1 MDASFKTVDW
11 IKDKTIYEVNLRQ
24 YTEAGTFKA
33 FESHIPRLKEMGV
46 EVLWFMPV
54 TPISEKGRKGS
65 LGSYYACSSYTK
77 LNAEFG
83 TEQDFLSLIQLA
95 HKHEMKVM
103 IDWVAN
109 HTGRQHE
116 WMDQHPDWFSQDID
130 GNFTERNGWEDV
142 VDLNF
147 ENQAMRA
154 ALIGA
159 MQYWVRTFNIDG
171 FRCDMADLVPLDF
184 WYSARKACETIKP
197 LFWLAECEDIA
208 YHSVFDA
215 SYAWSWMHATTKLVN
230 EQLGVNEIYN
240 ILHDY
245 AQYPQGAYK
254 LFFTSNHDEN
264 TWNGTE
270 YEKYGIAAKAWAVFT
285 FMWKGIPLIYS
296 GQELPNHKRLAF
308 FDKDKIEW
316 AQQTHLGAFYKT
328 LIELRKNYAC
338 IIKGDSFN
346 LPTSNNQVMAF
357 LRYDHAPEKKSVKE
371 SVKESEKQIILVLLN
386 FSHQV
391 QKVQLEH
398 DYLNGPFLNAF
409 SGLSYSFNKQ
419 ESFEL
424 MPGDYLVYV
433 KRES

>member
-1 MDASFKTVDW
+1 MDASFKTVEW
-11 IKDKTIYEVNLRQ
+11 MKDKTIYEVNLRQ
-24 YTEAGTFKA
+24 YTEAGSFKA
-33 FESHIPRLKEMGV
+33 FEAHIPRLKEMGV

-83 TEQDFLSLIQLA
+83 TEQDFLSLIKLA
-95 HKHEMKVM
+95 HKHEMKVI

-109 HTGRQHE
+109 HTGREHE
-116 WMDQHPDWFSQDID
+116 WMQSHPDWFSRDED
-130 GNFTERNGWEDV
+130 GNFAERNGWDDA

-147 ENQAMRA
+147 KNQDMRA

-171 FRCDMADLVPLDF
+171 FRCDMAHLVPLDF
-184 WYSARKACETIKP
+184 WSKARKACETIKP
-197 LFWLAECEDIA
+197 LFWLAECEDIE

-215 SYAWSWMHATTKLVN
+215 SYAWSWMHATLKV
-230 EQLGVNEIYN
+230 EELGVNEIYN
-240 ILHDY
+240 QLHAY
-245 AQYPQGAYK
+245 AQYPKGAYK

-296 GQELPNHKRLAF
+296 GQELPNYKRVAF
-308 FDKDKIEW
+308 FDKDSIDW
-316 AQQTHLGAFYKT
+316 TNAPQLASFYKT
-328 LIELRKNYAC
+328 LIQLRKKYNC
-338 IIKGDSFN
+338 IVDGDSFN

-357 LRYDHAPEKKSVKE
+357 LRYGHQPENK
-371 SVKESEKQIILVLLN
+371 SEKQTILVVLN
-386 FSHQV
+386 FSHQI
-391 QKVQLEH
+391 QKLELAH
-398 DYLNGPFLNAF
+398 DYLNGQFTNAF
-409 SGLSYSFNKQ
+409 SGLSFAFNKQ
-419 ESFEL
+419 VSFEL
-424 MPGDYLVYV
+424 MPGDYFVYV

>member
-1 MDASFKTVDW
+1 MDASFKTVEW

-46 EVLWFMPV
+46 EVLWLMPV
-54 TPISEKGRKGS
+54 TPISAKGRKGS

-77 LNAEFG
+77 LNPEFG

-95 HKHEMKVM
+95 HKHEMKVI

-109 HTGRQHE
+109 HTGREHE
-116 WMDQHPDWFSQDID
+116 WMQSHPDWFSRDAD
-130 GNFTERNGWEDV
+130 GNFTERNGWDDV

-147 ENQAMRA
+147 ENQDMRA

-171 FRCDMADLVPLDF
+171 FRCDMAHLVPLDF
-184 WYSARKACETIKP
+184 WSTARKACETIKP
-197 LFWLAECEDIA
+197 LFWLAECEDIE

-215 SYAWSWMHATTKLVN
+215 SYAWSWMHATLKV
-230 EQLGVNEIYN
+230 EDSGVNEIYN
-240 ILHDY
+240 VLHDY
-245 AQYPQGAYK
+245 AQYPKGAYK

-285 FMWKGIPLIYS
+285 FMWKGIPLLYS

-308 FDKDKIEW
+308 FDKDTIDW
-316 AQQTHLGAFYKT
+316 TNAPQLASFYKT
-328 LIELRKNYAC
+328 LIQLRKQYVC
-338 IIKGDSFN
+338 IVKGDSFN
-346 LPTSNNQVMAF
+346 LPTSSNQVMAF
-357 LRYDHAPEKKSVKE
+357 LRYN
-371 SVKESEKQIILVLLN
+371 EKQIILVVLN
-386 FSHQV
+386 FSHQI
-391 QKVQLEH
+391 QKVELEH
-398 DYLNGPFLNAF
+398 DYLKGQFTNAF

-424 MPGDYLVYV
+424 MPGDYLVYL
-433 KRES
+433 KGSTNI

>member
-1 MDASFKTVDW
+1 MDASFKTVEW

-46 EVLWFMPV
+46 DVLWLMPV
-54 TPISEKGRKGS
+54 TPISAKGRKGS

-95 HKHEMKVM
+95 HKHEMKVI

-109 HTGRQHE
+109 HTGREHE
-116 WMDQHPDWFSQDID
+116 WMQSHPDWFSRDAD
-130 GNFTERNGWEDV
+130 GNFTERNGWDDV

-147 ENQAMRA
+147 ENQDMRA

-171 FRCDMADLVPLDF
+171 FRCDMAHLVPLDF
-184 WYSARKACETIKP
+184 WSTARKACETIKP
-197 LFWLAECEDIA
+197 LFWLAECEDIE

-215 SYAWSWMHATTKLVN
+215 SYAWSWMHATLKV
-230 EQLGVNEIYN
+230 EDSGVNEIYN
-240 ILHDY
+240 VLHDY
-245 AQYPQGAYK
+245 AQYPKGAYK

-285 FMWKGIPLIYS
+285 FMWKGIPLLYS

-308 FDKDKIEW
+308 FDKDTIDW
-316 AQQTHLGAFYKT
+316 TNAPQLASFYKT
-328 LIELRKNYAC
+328 LIQLRKQYVC
-338 IIKGDSFN
+338 IVKGDSFN
-346 LPTSNNQVMAF
+346 LPTSSNQVMAF
-357 LRYDHAPEKKSVKE
+357 LRYN
-371 SVKESEKQIILVLLN
+371 EKQIILVVLN
-386 FSHQV
+386 FSHQI
-391 QKVQLEH
+391 QKVELEH
-398 DYLNGPFLNAF
+398 DYLKGQFTNAF

-424 MPGDYLVYV
+424 MPGDYLVYL
-433 KRES
+433 KGSTNI

>member
-1 MDASFKTVDW
+1 MDASFKTVEW

-46 EVLWFMPV
+46 EVLWLMPV

-95 HKHEMKVM
+95 HKHEMKVI

-109 HTGRQHE
+109 HTGRDHE
-116 WMDQHPDWFSQDID
+116 WMDQHPNWFSQDTD

-147 ENQAMRA
+147 ENQDMRA

-171 FRCDMADLVPLDF
+171 FRADMAHLVPLDF
-184 WYSARKACETIKP
+184 WMAARKACETIKP
-197 LFWLAECEDIA
+197 IFWLAECEDIA

-215 SYAWSWMHATTKLVN
+215 SYAWSWMHETERLVK
-230 EQLGVNEIYN
+230 EESGVNEIYN

-316 AQQTHLGAFYKT
+316 TNQALLGAFYKT

-338 IIKGDSFN
+338 IVEGDSFN

-357 LRYDHAPEKKSVKE
+357 LRYDQQPEKKSVKE
-371 SVKESEKQIILVLLN
+371 SQKQIVLVLLN

-391 QKVQLEH
+391 QKVELEH
-398 DYLNGPFLNAF
+398 DFLNGQFLNAF

-424 MPGDYLVYV
+424 MPGDYLVYI

>member
-1 MDASFKTVDW
+1 MDASFKTVEW
-11 IKDKTIYEVNLRQ
+11 MKDKTIYEVNLRQ
-24 YTEAGTFKA
+24 YTEAGSFKA
-33 FESHIPRLKEMGV
+33 FEAHIPRLKEMGV
-46 EVLWFMPV
+46 EVLWLMPV

-83 TEQDFLSLIQLA
+83 SEQDFISLIQLA
-95 HKHEMKVM
+95 HKHEMKVI

-109 HTGRQHE
+109 HTGREHE
-116 WMDQHPDWFSQDID
+116 WMQSHPDWFSQDAD

-147 ENQAMRA
+147 ENQDMRA

-171 FRCDMADLVPLDF
+171 FRCDMAHLVPLDF
-184 WYSARKACETIKP
+184 WSTARKACETIKP
-197 LFWLAECEDIA
+197 LFWLAECEDIE

-215 SYAWSWMHATTKLVN
+215 SYAWSWMHATLKV
-230 EQLGVNEIYN
+230 EESGVNEIYN
-240 ILHDY
+240 QLHAY
-245 AQYPQGAYK
+245 AQYPKGAYK

-285 FMWKGIPLIYS
+285 FMWKGIPLLYS

-316 AQQTHLGAFYKT
+316 TSQPQLGAFYKT
-328 LIELRKNYAC
+328 LIQLRKQYAC
-338 IIKGDSFN
+338 IIEGDSFN
-346 LPTSNNQVMAF
+346 LPTSSNQVMAF
-357 LRYDHAPEKKSVKE
+357 LRYDHQPIEQAVNDSK
-371 SVKESEKQIILVLLN
+371 KQIILVVLN
-386 FSHQV
+386 FSHQI
-391 QKVQLEH
+391 QKVALEH
-398 DYLNGPFLNAF
+398 DYLKGEFTNAF
-409 SGLSYSFNKQ
+409 SGLSYSFNKR

-433 KRES
+433 KGSPSI

>member
-54 TPISEKGRKGS
+54 TPISEKERKGS

-77 LNAEFG
+77 MNAEFG
-83 TEQDFLSLIQLA
+83 TEQDFISLIQLA

-109 HTGRQHE
+109 HTGREHE
-116 WMDQHPDWFSQDID
+116 WMDQHPNWFSQDAD

-171 FRCDMADLVPLDF
+171 FRCDMAHLVPLNF

-215 SYAWSWMHATTKLVN
+215 SYAWSWMHETTKVVKQ
-230 EQLGVNEIYN
+230 ESGVNEIYN

-328 LIELRKNYAC
+328 LIELRKNYGC
-338 IIKGDSFN
+338 ILDGGSFN

-357 LRYDHAPEKKSVKE
+357 LRYDQKFEKQ
-371 SVKESEKQIILVLLN
+371 SEKQVVLVLLN

-398 DYLNGPFLNAF
+398 DYLKGLFSNAF
-409 SGLSYSFNKQ
+409 SGLSYNFNSQ

-433 KRES
+433 KGTASIFASFS

>member
-1 MDASFKTVDW
+1 MDASFKTVEW

-46 EVLWFMPV
+46 EVLWLMPI

-83 TEQDFLSLIQLA
+83 NEQDFISLIQLA
-95 HKHEMKVM
+95 HKHEMKVI

-109 HTGRQHE
+109 HTGREHE
-116 WMDQHPDWFSQDID
+116 WMQSHPDWFNRDED

-147 ENQAMRA
+147 KNQDMRA

-171 FRCDMADLVPLDF
+171 FRCDMAHLVPLDF
-184 WYSARKACETIKP
+184 WMTARKACETIKP
-197 LFWLAECEDIA
+197 LFWLAECEDIK

-215 SYAWSWMHATTKLVN
+215 SYAWSWMHATLKV
-230 EQLGVNEIYN
+230 EDSGVNEIYN
-240 ILHDY
+240 VLHDY
-245 AQYPQGAYK
+245 AQYPKGAYK

-285 FMWKGIPLIYS
+285 FMWKGIPLLYS

-308 FDKDKIEW
+308 FDKDTIDW
-316 AQQTHLGAFYKT
+316 TNAPQLASFYKT
-328 LIELRKNYAC
+328 LIQLRKQYVC
-338 IIKGDSFN
+338 IVKGDSFN
-346 LPTSNNQVMAF
+346 LPTSSNQVMAF
-357 LRYDHAPEKKSVKE
+357 LRYN
-371 SVKESEKQIILVLLN
+371 EKQIILVVLN
-386 FSHQV
+386 FSHQI
-391 QKVQLEH
+391 QKVELEH
-398 DYLNGPFLNAF
+398 DYLKGQFTNAF

-424 MPGDYLVYV
+424 MPGDYLVYL
-433 KRES
+433 KGSTNI

>member
-109 HTGRQHE
+109 HSGREHE
-116 WMDQHPDWFSQDID
+116 WMDEHPNWFSQDKD

-147 ENQAMRA
+147 ENQDMRA

-171 FRCDMADLVPLDF
+171 FRSDMAHLVPLDF
-184 WYSARKACETIKP
+184 WMTARKACETIKP
-197 LFWLAECEDIA
+197 LFWLAECEDVA

-230 EQLGVNEIYN
+230 EQSGVNEIYN

-316 AQQTHLGAFYKT
+316 TNQPQLGAFYKT

-338 IIKGDSFN
+338 IIEGDSFN
-346 LPTSNNQVMAF
+346 LPSSNNQVMAF
-357 LRYDHAPEKKSVKE
+357 LRYDQQPEKNA
-371 SVKESEKQIILVLLN
+371 EKQIILVVLN
-386 FSHQV
+386 FSHQI
-391 QKVQLEH
+391 QKVALEH
-398 DYLNGPFLNAF
+398 DYLKGSFLNAF

-424 MPGDYLVYV
+424 MPGDYFVYV
-433 KRES
+433 KCAS

>member
-24 YTEAGTFKA
+24 YTEAGSFKA
-33 FESHIPRLKEMGV
+33 FENHIPRLKEMGI
-46 EVLWFMPV
+46 EVLWLMPI
-54 TPISEKGRKGS
+54 TPISEIGRKGS

-95 HKHEMKVM
+95 HKHEMKVI

-116 WMDQHPDWFSQDID
+116 WMDEHPNWFSQDAD
-130 GNFTERNGWEDV
+130 GNYTERNGWEDV

-147 ENQAMRA
+147 ENQDMRA

-171 FRCDMADLVPLDF
+171 FRSDMAHLVPLDF
-184 WYSARKACETIKP
+184 WMAARKACETIKP

-215 SYAWSWMHATTKLVN
+215 SYAWSWMHETEKLVK
-230 EQLGVNEIYN
+230 EESGVNEIYN

-245 AQYPQGAYK
+245 AQYPLGAYK

-316 AQQTHLGAFYKT
+316 TNQPLLGAFYKT

-338 IIKGDSFN
+338 IIEGDSFN
-346 LPTSNNQVMAF
+346 LPTNSNQVMAF
-357 LRYDHAPEKKSVKE
+357 LRFDHPSEKKSVKE
-371 SVKESEKQIILVLLN
+371 SQKQIILVLLN

-391 QKVQLEH
+391 QKVELAH
-398 DYLNGPFLNAF
+398 DYLKGQFLNAF
-409 SGLSYSFNKQ
+409 SGLSYSFNKK

>member
-1 MDASFKTVDW
+1 MDASFKTVEW

-46 EVLWFMPV
+46 EVLWLMPI

-83 TEQDFLSLIQLA
+83 AEQDFLSLIQLA
-95 HKHEMKVM
+95 HKHEMKII

-109 HTGRQHE
+109 HTGREHE
-116 WMDQHPDWFSQDID
+116 WMDQHPNWFSQDID

-147 ENQAMRA
+147 ERQDMRA

-171 FRCDMADLVPLDF
+171 FRCDMAHLVPLDF

-215 SYAWSWMHATTKLVN
+215 SYAWSWMHATLKV
-230 EQLGVNEIYN
+230 EESGVNEIYN

-245 AQYPQGAYK
+245 AQYPKGAHK

-285 FMWKGIPLIYS
+285 FMWKGIPLLYS
-296 GQELPNHKRLAF
+296 GQELSNYKRLAF
-308 FDKDKIEW
+308 FDKDPIDW
-316 AQQTHLGAFYKT
+316 INAPQLASFYKT
-328 LIELRKNYAC
+328 LIQLRKQYAC
-338 IIKGDSFN
+338 IVKGDSFN

-357 LRYDHAPEKKSVKE
+357 LRYDHQPEKNA
-371 SVKESEKQIILVLLN
+371 EKQIILVLLN
-386 FSHQV
+386 FSHQI
-391 QKVQLEH
+391 QKVVLAH
-398 DYLNGPFLNAF
+398 DYLEGEFTNAF
-409 SGLSYSFNKQ
+409 SGLSFAFNKQ
-419 ESFEL
+419 VSFEL
-424 MPGDYLVYV
+424 MPGDYFVYV
-433 KRES
+433 KSASF

>member
-1 MDASFKTVDW
+1 MDASFKTVEW
-11 IKDKTIYEVNLRQ
+11 MKDKTIYEVNLRQ
-24 YTEAGTFKA
+24 YTEAGSFKA
-33 FESHIPRLKEMGV
+33 FEAHIPRLKEMGV
-46 EVLWFMPV
+46 EVLWLMPV

-83 TEQDFLSLIQLA
+83 SEQDFISLIQLA
-95 HKHEMKVM
+95 HKHEMKVI

-109 HTGRQHE
+109 HTGREHE
-116 WMDQHPDWFSQDID
+116 WMKPHPDWFSQDED
-130 GNFTERNGWEDV
+130 GNFTERNGWDDV

-147 ENQAMRA
+147 ENQDMRA

-171 FRCDMADLVPLDF
+171 FRCDMAHLVPLDF
-184 WYSARKACETIKP
+184 WSKARKACETIKP
-197 LFWLAECEDIA
+197 LFWLAECEDIE

-215 SYAWSWMHATTKLVN
+215 SYAWSWMHATLKV
-230 EQLGVNEIYN
+230 EELGVNEIYN
-240 ILHDY
+240 QLHAY
-245 AQYPQGAYK
+245 AQYPKGAYK

-296 GQELPNHKRLAF
+296 GQELPNYKRVAF
-308 FDKDKIEW
+308 FDKDSIDW
-316 AQQTHLGAFYKT
+316 TNAPQLASFYKT
-328 LIELRKNYAC
+328 LIQLRKKYNC
-338 IIKGDSFN
+338 IVDGDSFN

-357 LRYDHAPEKKSVKE
+357 LRYGHQPENK
-371 SVKESEKQIILVLLN
+371 SEKQTILVVLN
-386 FSHQV
+386 FSHQI
-391 QKVQLEH
+391 QKLELAH
-398 DYLNGPFLNAF
+398 DYLNGQFTNAF
-409 SGLSYSFNKQ
+409 SGLSFAFNKQ
-419 ESFEL
+419 VSFEL
-424 MPGDYLVYV
+424 MPGDYFVYV

>member
-24 YTEAGTFKA
+24 YTEAGSFKA

-147 ENQAMRA
+147 DNQAMRA

-197 LFWLAECEDIA
+197 LFWLAECEDVA

-230 EQLGVNEIYN
+230 EQLGVNEINN

-357 LRYDHAPEKKSVKE
+357 LRYDHAPEKKSVME

>member
-11 IKDKTIYEVNLRQ
+11 VKDKTIYEVNLRQ

-33 FESHIPRLKEMGV
+33 FESHIPRLKEMGI

-77 LNAEFG
+77 LNGEFG
-83 TEQDFLSLIQLA
+83 NEQDFISLIQLA
-95 HKHEMKVM
+95 HKHEMKVI

-109 HTGRQHE
+109 HTGREHE
-116 WMDQHPDWFSQDID
+116 WMEQHPEWFSRDEE
-130 GNFTERNGWEDV
+130 GHFTERNGWKDV

-147 ENQAMRA
+147 ENQDMRA

-171 FRCDMADLVPLDF
+171 FRCDMAHLVPLDF
-184 WYSARKACETIKP
+184 WMAARKACETIKP
-197 LFWLAECEDIA
+197 LFWLAECEDIE

-215 SYAWSWMHATTKLVN
+215 SYAWSWMHATEKISNGQADVN
-230 EQLGVNEIYN
+230 DLYN
-240 ILHDY
+240 ILHNY
-245 AQYPQGAYK
+245 TLYPKGAYK

-308 FDKDKIEW
+308 FDKDTIDW
-316 AQQTHLGAFYKT
+316 TNSPQLASFYKT
-328 LIELRKNYAC
+328 LIQLRKQYSC
-338 IIKGDSFN
+338 IIEGDSFN
-346 LPTSNNQVMAF
+346 LPTNSNEVMAF
-357 LRYDHAPEKKSVKE
+357 LRYDHESEKNA
-371 SVKESEKQIILVLLN
+371 EKQIILVVLN
-386 FSHQV
+386 FSHQI
-391 QKVQLEH
+391 QKLALEH
-398 DYLNGPFLNAF
+398 DYLKGQFLNAF
-409 SGLSYSFNKQ
+409 SGLSFAFNMQ
-419 ESFEL
+419 VSFEL
-424 MPGDYLVYV
+424 MPGDYFVYV
-433 KRES
+433 KSES

>member
-54 TPISEKGRKGS
+54 TPISEKGRKSS

-95 HKHEMKVM
+95 HRHEMKVM

-116 WMDQHPDWFSQDID
+116 WMDQHPDWFSQDKE

-154 ALIGA
+154 ALIGT

-184 WYSARKACETIKP
+184 WHSARKACETIKP

-215 SYAWSWMHATTKLVN
+215 SYAWSWMHATTKIVN
-230 EQLGVNEIYN
+230 EQSGVNEIYN

-270 YEKYGIAAKAWAVFT
+270 YEKYGMAAKAWAVFT

-316 AQQTHLGAFYKT
+316 TQQTHLGAFYKT
-328 LIELRKNYAC
+328 LIELRKKYAC

-346 LPTSNNQVMAF
+346 LPTNSNQVMAF
-357 LRYDHAPEKKSVKE
+357 LRYDQQPEKKSVNE
-371 SVKESEKQIILVLLN
+371 SQKQIILVLLN
-386 FSHQV
+386 FSHQI
-391 QKVQLEH
+391 QKVALEH
-398 DYLNGPFLNAF
+398 DYLKGPFLNAF
-409 SGLSYSFNKQ
+409 SGLSYTFNKQ

-424 MPGDYLVYV
+424 MPGDYFVYV

>member
-147 ENQAMRA
+147 DNQAMRA

-197 LFWLAECEDIA
+197 LFWLAECEDVA

-357 LRYDHAPEKKSVKE
+357 LRYDHAPEKKSVME

>member
-109 HTGRQHE
+109 HSGREHE
-116 WMDQHPDWFSQDID
+116 WMDEHPNWFSQDKD

-147 ENQAMRA
+147 ENQDMRA

-171 FRCDMADLVPLDF
+171 FRSDMAHLVPLDF
-184 WYSARKACETIKP
+184 WMTARKACETIKP
-197 LFWLAECEDIA
+197 LFWLAECEDVA

-230 EQLGVNEIYN
+230 EQSGVNEIYN

-264 TWNGTE
+264 TWNGSE

-316 AQQTHLGAFYKT
+316 TNQPQLGAFYKT

-338 IIKGDSFN
+338 IIEGDSFN
-346 LPTSNNQVMAF
+346 LPSSNNQVMAF
-357 LRYDHAPEKKSVKE
+357 LRYDQQPEKNA
-371 SVKESEKQIILVLLN
+371 EKQIILVVLN
-386 FSHQV
+386 FSHQI
-391 QKVQLEH
+391 QKVALEH
-398 DYLNGPFLNAF
+398 DYLKGSFLNAF

-424 MPGDYLVYV
+424 MPGDYFVYV
-433 KRES
+433 KCAS

>member
-95 HKHEMKVM
+95 HKHEMKVI

-109 HTGRQHE
+109 HTGREHE
-116 WMDQHPDWFSQDID
+116 WMDEHPNWFSQDAV

-147 ENQAMRA
+147 ENQDMRA

-171 FRCDMADLVPLDF
+171 FRSDMAHLVPLDF
-184 WYSARKACETIKP
+184 WMTARKACENIKP

-215 SYAWSWMHATTKLVN
+215 SYAWSWMHATTKVVN
-230 EQLGVNEIYN
+230 EQSGVNEIYN

-316 AQQTHLGAFYKT
+316 KNQPLLGAFYKT
-328 LIELRKNYAC
+328 IIELRKNYAC
-338 IIKGDSFN
+338 IIEGDSFN
-346 LPTSNNQVMAF
+346 LPSSNNQVMAF
-357 LRYDHAPEKKSVKE
+357 LRYDQQPEKNA
-371 SVKESEKQIILVLLN
+371 EKQIILVVLN
-386 FSHQV
+386 FSHQI
-391 QKVQLEH
+391 QKVALEH
-398 DYLNGPFLNAF
+398 DYLKGSFLNAF

-424 MPGDYLVYV
+424 MPGDYFVYV
-433 KRES
+433 KCAS

>member
-24 YTEAGTFKA
+24 YTEAGSFKA

-147 ENQAMRA
+147 DNQAMRA

-357 LRYDHAPEKKSVKE
+357 LRYDHAPEKKSVME

-391 QKVQLEH
+391 QKVALEH

-409 SGLSYSFNKQ
+409 SGLSYTFNKQ

>member
-54 TPISEKGRKGS
+54 TPISEKERKGS

-77 LNAEFG
+77 MNAEFG
-83 TEQDFLSLIQLA
+83 TEQDFISLIQLA

-109 HTGRQHE
+109 HTGREHE
-116 WMDQHPDWFSQDID
+116 WMDQHPNWFSQDAD

-171 FRCDMADLVPLDF
+171 FRCDMAHLVPLDF

-215 SYAWSWMHATTKLVN
+215 SYAWSWMHETTKVVKQ
-230 EQLGVNEIYN
+230 ESGVNEIYN
-240 ILHDY
+240 ILHYY

-270 YEKYGIAAKAWAVFT
+270 YEKFGIAAKAWAVFT

-328 LIELRKNYAC
+328 LIELRKNNAC
-338 IIKGDSFN
+338 ILDGGSFN

-357 LRYDHAPEKKSVKE
+357 LRYDQKFEKQ
-371 SVKESEKQIILVLLN
+371 SEKQVVLVLLN

-398 DYLNGPFLNAF
+398 DYLKGLFSNAF
-409 SGLSYSFNKQ
+409 SGLSYNFNRQ

-433 KRES
+433 KGTASIFASFS

>member
-1 MDASFKTVDW
+1 MDASFKTVEW
-11 IKDKTIYEVNLRQ
+11 MKDKTIYEVNLRQ
-24 YTEAGTFKA
+24 YTEAGSFKA
-33 FESHIPRLKEMGV
+33 FEAHIPRLKEMGV
-46 EVLWFMPV
+46 EVLWLMPV

-83 TEQDFLSLIQLA
+83 SEQDFISLIQLA
-95 HKHEMKVM
+95 HKHEMKVI

-109 HTGRQHE
+109 HTGREHE
-116 WMDQHPDWFSQDID
+116 WMQSHPDWFSQDED
-130 GNFTERNGWEDV
+130 GNFTERNGWDDV

-147 ENQAMRA
+147 ENQDMRA

-171 FRCDMADLVPLDF
+171 FRCDMAPLVPLDF
-184 WYSARKACETIKP
+184 WSKARKACETIKP
-197 LFWLAECEDIA
+197 LFWLAECEDIE

-215 SYAWSWMHATTKLVN
+215 SYAWSWMHATLKV
-230 EQLGVNEIYN
+230 EELGVNEIYN
-240 ILHDY
+240 QLHAY
-245 AQYPQGAYK
+245 AQYPKGAYK

-296 GQELPNHKRLAF
+296 GQELPNYKRVAF
-308 FDKDKIEW
+308 FDKDSIDW
-316 AQQTHLGAFYKT
+316 TNAPQLASFYKT
-328 LIELRKNYAC
+328 LIQLRKKYNC
-338 IIKGDSFN
+338 IVDGDSFN

-357 LRYDHAPEKKSVKE
+357 LRYGHQPENK
-371 SVKESEKQIILVLLN
+371 SEKQTILVVLN
-386 FSHQV
+386 FSHQI
-391 QKVQLEH
+391 QKLELAH
-398 DYLNGPFLNAF
+398 DYLNGQFTNAF
-409 SGLSYSFNKQ
+409 SGLSFAFNKQ
-419 ESFEL
+419 VSFEL
-424 MPGDYLVYV
+424 MPGDYFVYV

>member
-1 MDASFKTVDW
+1 M
-11 IKDKTIYEVNLRQ
+11 I
-24 YTEAGTFKA
+24 
-33 FESHIPRLKEMGV
+33 
-46 EVLWFMPV
+46 
-54 TPISEKGRKGS
+54 
-65 LGSYYACSSYTK
+65 
-77 LNAEFG
+77 FG
-83 TEQDFLSLIQLA
+83 IQQ
-95 HKHEMKVM
+95 E
-103 IDWVAN
+103 
-109 HTGRQHE
+109 
-116 WMDQHPDWFSQDID
+116 
-130 GNFTERNGWEDV
+130 
-142 VDLNF
+142 
-147 ENQAMRA
+147 
-154 ALIGA
+154 
-159 MQYWVRTFNIDG
+159 
-171 FRCDMADLVPLDF
+171 
-184 WYSARKACETIKP
+184 KACETIKP

-215 SYAWSWMHATTKLVN
+215 SYAWSWMHETTKVVKQ
-230 EQLGVNEIYN
+230 ESGVNEIYN

-270 YEKYGIAAKAWAVFT
+270 YEKFGIAAKAWAVFT

-338 IIKGDSFN
+338 IIDGGSFN

-357 LRYDHAPEKKSVKE
+357 LRYDQKFENQ
-371 SVKESEKQIILVLLN
+371 SEKQVVLVLLN

-398 DYLNGPFLNAF
+398 DYLKGLFSNAF
-409 SGLSYSFNKQ
+409 SGLSYNFNRQ

-433 KRES
+433 KGTASIFASFS

>member
-1 MDASFKTVDW
+1 MDASFKTVEW

-54 TPISEKGRKGS
+54 TPISEKERKGS

-77 LNAEFG
+77 MNAEFG
-83 TEQDFLSLIQLA
+83 TEQDFISLIQLA

-109 HTGRQHE
+109 HTGREHE
-116 WMDQHPDWFSQDID
+116 WMDQHPNWFSQDAD

-171 FRCDMADLVPLDF
+171 FRCDMAHLVPLDF

-215 SYAWSWMHATTKLVN
+215 SYAWSWMHETTKVVKQ
-230 EQLGVNEIYN
+230 ESGVNEIYN

-270 YEKYGIAAKAWAVFT
+270 YEKFGIAAKAWAVFT

-328 LIELRKNYAC
+328 LIELRKNNGC
-338 IIKGDSFN
+338 ILDGGSFN

-357 LRYDHAPEKKSVKE
+357 LRYDQKFEKQ
-371 SVKESEKQIILVLLN
+371 SEKQVVLVLLN

-398 DYLNGPFLNAF
+398 DYLKGLFSNAF
-409 SGLSYSFNKQ
+409 SGLSYNFNRQ

-433 KRES
+433 KGTASIFASFS